1 MRSVGIRQSRHE
13 VGAEYFKIHRRP
25 KRLKLI
31 AEVAQSLQAIV
42 DIEKAGLRAHRFI
55 SDPINQM
62 ESEMRGNGE
71 VDASIYTAVSAER
84 TYGGVDF
91 HRIGGAFVA

>member
-71 VDASIYTAVSAER
+71 VLRNVQLTACGSIQTEGEGR
-84 TYGGVDF
+84 GGF
-91 HRIGGAFVA
+91 FRQKAA